1 MDPVV
6 GLMEELRA
14 VEQAMDAACKKN
26 ALTYRRER
34 AEAINELL
42 ARVKA
47 LYGDILNTQPTSPLG
62 ASIILRIIAGRMPFA
77 YARYGDHLYRVAD
90 RLANGERQHGD
101 LVWLRA
107 IAEALPAERDAKLGA
122 QLGML
127 ISRAIAGIAR
137 PVVVYRA
144 VRPPSRL
151 PPDWRQLA
159 QGPG

>member
-6 GLMEELRA
+6 GLMEELRS

-26 ALTYRRER
+26 ALAWRRER

-42 ARVKA
+42 GRVRA
-47 LYGDILNTQPTSPLG
+47 LYGDILDTPPTSPLG

-77 YARYGDHLYRVAD
+77 YARYRDHLAHIAD
-90 RLANGERQHGD
+90 RLAKGERLHGD

-107 IAEALPAERDAKLGA
+107 IAEALAARDEDNKAA
-122 QLGML
+122 QLGSL

-137 PVVVYRA
+137 PVVVYRSS
-144 VRPPSRL
+144 RPPSR
-151 PPDWRQLA
+151 PRPDWRQ
-159 QGPG
+159 